1 MYLVESFVPYECML
15 FIYLNN
21 WPLLFSLIPD
31 SLKVFYNFLDISDS
45 DNLGWIYLISRT
57 FSSRKHTCIVSCRVS
72 TDELYVYICTHFL
85 YIHIMYTNIHVL
97 PTFAGCCQTPQND
110 IFSMKNHDS
119 SDPSIWASPNAAEI
133 FGHLSKWIFM
143 SRVSPKDPQMM
154 GKPYGKLPI
163 PFPYLWGFLWE

>member
-31 SLKVFYNFLDISDS
+31 SLKVFYNFLDISDW
-45 DNLGWIYLISRT
+45 DNLGWICLISYT

-72 TDELYVYICTHFL
+72 TNELYMYIYLYTFLIHTYVYI
-85 YIHIMYTNIHVL
+85 YIHPCFAHFYRVL
-97 PTFAGCCQTPQND
+97 PNPPKMISLIWRIMTPLTPL
-110 IFSMKNHDS
+110 SGLLPTLRKS
-119 SDPSIWASPNAAEI
+119 SDTSPDE
-133 FGHLSKWIFM
+133 FSCP
-143 SRVSPKDPQMM
+143 RDPQIM